1 MKVNTAAAL
10 AEIER
15 AAAEGYDKIA
25 PVIFSTIYGRAACSA
40 AFRIAR
46 QKKVVE
52 IAYVSAAGTPVYR
65 AFGTGAALQELGQAT
80 KH

>member
-1 MKVNTAAAL
+1 MKANTAAAL

-15 AAAEGYDKIA
+15 AAGAGQTMIA
-25 PVIFSTIYGRAACSA
+25 PVIFSTLYGRAACSA

-46 QKKVVE
+46 QRKVVE

-65 AFGTGAALQELGQAT
+65 AYGVGAALQEIGSAT